1 MNPTAL
7 NPSNGRVRIEGT
19 LDAVRASDGTFLLR
33 LDDGRELPGRLVRGS
48 VAGLGRVL
56 GRRLIVF
63 GTARPGGVDV
73 DGFIPN
79 DGQPWTVQPDDLPL
93 SPDVVQE
100 QAQRLKQAV
109 GTWPGDE
116 SDEEVERAVRELS

>member
-1 MNPTAL
+1 MNSTAASHTTGT
-7 NPSNGRVRIEGT
+7 PRVRVEGT
-19 LDAVRASDGTFLLR
+19 LDVVRASDASFTLR
-33 LDDGRELPGRLVRGS
+33 LDDGRELSGRLVRGS

-63 GTARPGGVDV
+63 GTVGAVEEIEA

-79 DGQPWTVQPDDLPL
+79 DGQPWTLSPDDLPL
-93 SPDVVQE
+93 SREVVEE
-100 QAQRLKQAV
+100 QGQRLKQAI

-116 SDEEVERAVRELS
+116 TEA